1 MKRRWEKQPWGGL
14 VPPTLLFLFIF
25 VPCTSPFPSTRTFN
39 AIFNLH
45 HPSSLPPPAPPPP
58 PPSSST
64 TLACQDTSVSWT
76 PYKVDYTYITD
87 EQWQQLDDLAS
98 LMTDWNIKVNL
109 VSRKDIDALIPTH
122 IAPCLAI
129 NLFFEDIGCVFPGG
143 SRVID
148 VGTGGGLPGLPL
160 AICNPT
166 SHFTLL
172 DSNGKKMMVV
182 EDIMTKLKLNNVK
195 VVKARAED
203 IQTEKFDY
211 MLGRSVS
218 AVPTFLGFS
227 SHFIDD
233 TSDAI
238 RSGLLYIKGGDFT
251 EELKTAQIVEYDILA
266 IRNLTKLDTDKNL
279 LHIPSIEI
287 CNFHRRKVELHE
299 EEKLNKKNNKKQKHR
314 YRRRK

>member
-1 MKRRWEKQPWGGL
+1 MKRRWEKQPWGGF

-129 NLFFEDIGCVFPGG
+129 NLFFD
-143 SRVID
+143 
-148 VGTGGGLPGLPL
+148 LL
-160 AICNPT
+160 ADKIPW
-166 SHFTLL
+166 TLW
-172 DSNGKKMMVV
+172 S
-182 EDIMTKLKLNNVK
+182 I
-195 VVKARAED
+195 R
-203 IQTEKFDY
+203 
-211 MLGRSVS
+211 
-218 AVPTFLGFS
+218 TFLLVDTHFWGRAFWS
-227 SHFIDD
+227 S
-233 TSDAI
+233 
-238 RSGLLYIKGGDFT
+238 
-251 EELKTAQIVEYDILA
+251 
-266 IRNLTKLDTDKNL
+266 
-279 LHIPSIEI
+279 
-287 CNFHRRKVELHE
+287 NFC
-299 EEKLNKKNNKKQKHR
+299 
-314 YRRRK
+314 